1 MLPHKFMAIYLSIN
15 FDNEAIQIT
24 TLYVYLFSAS
34 LVKFQTSLSQMPCIC
49 FTKEL
54 KDIQS

>member
-1 MLPHKFMAIYLSIN
+1 MAIYLSIN